1 MWVDNDNKL
10 GYRPDSIEVELYAN
24 GQPTG
29 QTLKLKPGMLQ
40 GIFNLLSGG
49 DSGWSGV
56 FKAQPK
62 YDNAGTLIEYTVV
75 ETSNLPHYQ
84 ISYGKEQDGTQVITN
99 TARGNLTVAKNVTGS
114 GDTKEEFHFVV
125 TLSDV
130 TINGDYGDMTFRD
143 GVARFALC
151 HGESKTATYLPEG
164 ITYTVSEEEAN
175 QGAYITTASQ
185 ETGTIQPGDTAQAVF
200 VNDLSNI
207 SFSVV
212 KTWEDNNNQSGVRPD
227 KVTVELLA
235 DGVETGKTLVLSE
248 ENSWK
253 GSFDNLNQF
262 KDGQKIVYTVKENVV
277 EGYETTISGNM
288 ENGFSIINTYIPD
301 PSGPVTGDFA
311 QSGYAGNMLLWTA
324 LLFISSGVLGTAVY
338 KKKK

>member
-1 MWVDNDNKL
+1 M
-10 GYRPDSIEVELYAN
+10 
-24 GQPTG
+24 
-29 QTLKLKPGMLQ
+29 
-40 GIFNLLSGG
+40 
-49 DSGWSGV
+49 
-56 FKAQPK
+56 
-62 YDNAGTLIEYTVV
+62 
-75 ETSNLPHYQ
+75 
-84 ISYGKEQDGTQVITN
+84 
-99 TARGNLTVAKNVTGS
+99 
-114 GDTKEEFHFVV
+114 
-125 TLSDV
+125 
-130 TINGDYGDMTFRD
+130 
-143 GVARFALC
+143 
-151 HGESKTATYLPEG
+151 PEG